1 MTHQLKLENQRLT
14 RLVPCDRN
22 ARTHS
27 KRQIRQVAG
36 SIEQFGFVNP
46 ILIDEDARIIA
57 GHARLEAAK
66 LLGLE
71 AVPVICL
78 THLTEHLKR
87 ALAIADNKL
96 PENAGRDEEL
106 LAQELKILSE
116 VEVAFDLTITGFS
129 QAEIDLRIESL
140 APANDPKADEI
151 PESEPEEESVVRHG
165 DLFHLSPHR
174 LLCGDATSSA
184 DFETLICG
192 ETVQMVITDP
202 PYNLPIDG
210 HVSGLGEI
218 KHDNFVMA
226 AGEMAAEQF
235 TAFLRQAFANLAAHS
250 ADGSI
255 HVIFMDWRHLP
266 EVLAAGAAAYT
277 EFKQL
282 CVWAK
287 TNAGM
292 GSFYRSQHELVLV
305 FKNGS
310 APHINNFELGQHGR
324 FRSNLWTYPGANALG
339 VERLDE
345 LRMHP
350 TVKPV
355 AMIADAIMDCSK
367 RRGLILDPFVGSGTT
382 IIAAEKTGRRAYAME
397 LDPKYVQTAIR
408 RWERYTSKRAVFA
421 ETGQTFQDLIETGRP
436 ESPDRPDTGAAAAP
450 MEARHG

>member
-78 THLTEHLKR
+78 THLTEHQKR

-96 PENAGRDEEL
+96 PENAGWDEEL

-116 VEVAFDLTITGFS
+116 VEVDFDLTITGFS

-151 PESEPEEESVVRHG
+151 PEPEPEEKIVVRHG
-165 DLFHLSPHR
+165 NLFLLSSHR
-174 LLCGDATSSA
+174 LLCGDATSSD
-184 DFETLICG
+184 DFEALMSG
-192 ETVQMVITDP
+192 ERAQMVLTDP
-202 PYNLPIDG
+202 PYNLPIEG
-210 HVSGLGEI
+210 HVSGLGQI
-218 KHDNFVMA
+218 KHDDFVMA
-226 AGEMAAEQF
+226 AGEMSAEQF
-235 TAFLRQAFANLAAHS
+235 ATFLKQAFANLAAHS

-255 HVIFMDWRHLP
+255 HFVFMDWRHLRQ
-266 EVLAAGAAAYT
+266 VLAAGDNAYT

-287 TNAGM
+287 SNAGM

-305 FKNGS
+305 FKNGR
-310 APHINNFELGQHGR
+310 APHINNFGLGEEGR
-324 FRSNLWTYPGANALG
+324 HRSNVWSYPGVNALG
-339 VERLDE
+339 ADGSMSSRCTRRSSRSPCLPT
-345 LRMHP
+345 RSWTAP
-350 TVKPV
+350 TVAV
-355 AMIADAIMDCSK
+355 LSS
-367 RRGLILDPFVGSGTT
+367 ILS
-382 IIAAEKTGRRAYAME
+382 
-397 LDPKYVQTAIR
+397 
-408 RWERYTSKRAVFA
+408 S
-421 ETGQTFQDLIETGRP
+421 
-436 ESPDRPDTGAAAAP
+436 AAARPSSPPRKPGAGP
-450 MEARHG
+450 MQWTSIPSTSRQRYAAGNAIPARKLFSLRLARPSKT